1 MPDSL
6 KSQKIQSL
14 QILESSNVEL
24 SRQSEPMFYYFA
36 YGSCMCPVDLKRSL
50 GETAHNYVVGVARL
64 SGYKLGYYYR
74 SPHRGCGCLDI
85 VQDPTSYVEGVLYCL
100 PMRLS
105 DLLDIREDVSYGG
118 YQHELITVSVDK
130 EIYAN
135 VRTYSVV
142 NKLSR
147 ELAPNDWYS
156 NVVLRGA
163 STCGLTEKYFWQLFY
178 HIYQLQS
185 YNYQECG

>member
-64 SGYKLGYYYR
+64 SGYKLGFYYR

-118 YQHELITVSVDK
+118 YQHELIRNQLD
-130 EIYAN
+130 
-135 VRTYSVV
+135 RT
-142 NKLSR
+142 LQSR
-147 ELAPNDWYS
+147 E
-156 NVVLRGA
+156 R
-163 STCGLTEKYFWQLFY
+163 T
-178 HIYQLQS
+178 
-185 YNYQECG
+185 